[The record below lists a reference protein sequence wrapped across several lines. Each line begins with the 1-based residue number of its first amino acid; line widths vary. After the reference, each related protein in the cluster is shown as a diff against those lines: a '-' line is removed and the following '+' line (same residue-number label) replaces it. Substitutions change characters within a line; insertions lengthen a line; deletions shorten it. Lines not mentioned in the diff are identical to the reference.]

1 MHCHKGQTYQDC
13 NDKTYASPPRAAFH
27 RPTRTERG
35 KELFCLSSSIRQPLP
50 SPSRPFSTGAPPSAW
65 DSRPLDCTTCLNA
78 FSLSVKSLAFQM
90 LTRTWLHQFSRPIID
105 STEEFPPFLPAFPLP
120 IIAKEST
127 KGRSPIQPK
136 HSSHW
141 QRTRTCMGP
150 LTEIVASAGI
160 KTAEERFPVPL
171 GSWRFHF

>member
-65 DSRPLDCTTCLNA
+65 DSRENIIFHNGHHFTA
-78 FSLSVKSLAFQM
+78 QSLAFLM
-90 LTRTWLHQFSRPIID
+90 LTRTWWHQFSQPIID
-105 STEEFPPFLPAFPLP
+105 STEQFPPFLPAFPLP
-120 IIAKEST
+120 IIAKKEST
-127 KGRSPIQPK
+127 KGRSPIQSK

-141 QRTRTCMGP
+141 ERTRTCMGP
-150 LTEIVASAGI
+150 LTEIVASAGT
-160 KTAEERFPVPL
+160 KTAEECFPVPL
-171 GSWRFHF
+171 GSWRFHY